1 MFQNENQFPK
11 RLRTSEP
18 MPNRRTQYKTELCL
32 RFQRGTCDYADR
44 CCFAHGYGHLSGFD
58 KWQELTALDGA
69 SRIKYLDENQNP
81 KCSDRSRLC
90 WRVMN
95 GDKCQFGDKCH
106 FNHIKTERESAV
118 ISVLN
123 VAGRSEMQQQKKTP
137 WRTKLCNRWMSTG
150 SCPYGF
156 KCCFAHGESGISI
169 HIPYL
174 ILSTFLNDFG
184 VFGCAI
190 DFSFTHF
197 SYIKLIIRFPS
208 VHQCFN
214 VRILNKMAPF
224 SHFCSLILAFTLHR
238 IAEAK
243 IQRCTSLCRECT
255 MRQKN

>member
-156 KCCFAHGESGISI
+156 KCCFAHGESELRKQRS
-169 HIPYL
+169 
-174 ILSTFLNDFG
+174 ND
-184 VFGCAI
+184 VQAYAENAPCDKKI
-190 DFSFTHF
+190 DGKQREFKWKNVEKIGRVYADWITDTP
-197 SYIKLIIRFPS
+197 L
-208 VHQCFN
+208 VHVVTGN
-214 VRILNKMAPF
+214 
-224 SHFCSLILAFTLHR
+224 LA
-238 IAEAK
+238 
-243 IQRCTSLCRECT
+243 S
-255 MRQKN
+255 